1 MQRWFLVW
9 LLKLSILAFVCAG
22 PPLQCGPP
30 SSFGEW
36 GLPTVLGFER
46 LISVAS
52 FVPEHGLL
60 SAGASEIVVQ
70 TLGRSTGCGVFP
82 NKDQTGVPWTT
93 AQILN
98 HRPTREAPNFL
109 DFRILAGISYV

>member
-1 MQRWFLVW
+1 MGVGMGLGQQGRLEMVYLFIFYFC
-9 LLKLSILAFVCAG
+9 ILFMFGGAG

-82 NKDQTGVPWTT
+82 DQGPSPCPQLWH
-93 AQILN
+93 A
-98 HRPTREAPNFL
+98 
-109 DFRILAGISYV
+109 DSYPPRCQGTP